1 MSSASTESDSDRHPV
16 DLLAEH
22 YAEQLRA
29 GETPSI
35 EDYCLQHPE
44 HADLIRAVFPSVA
57 ATERVSR
64 HQDQQRQS
72 LQASPFPA
80 GRRPD
85 MIGDFQILREVGRGG
100 MGVVYEALQ
109 MSLKRRVALKV
120 VNQLLADSARQLQR
134 FRREAES
141 AARLHHSNIVPVFGF
156 GEDRGVYFYAMQL
169 IEGATLAEIVA
180 TIRELPVET
189 AASRSSAGS
198 AGSADSFSVAA
209 SQSLRLQ
216 RAATAA
222 RQLLGCDFIGQ
233 AAAEARTADSTI
245 VCDLS
250 KLPAEST
257 IAAVIRADESKTRLS
272 GSLGAKP
279 ERSQDER
286 SANGSS
292 AGTSAGSP
300 AVIRLPAI
308 YFRNVARLVAA
319 AANAL
324 DYAHRQGILHR
335 DIKPANLLLD
345 SNGTVCI
352 ADFGLAR
359 AIEPDALTQTGEIV
373 GTFRYMAPEQLR
385 GHADPRTDIHAL
397 GLTLWE
403 LLTLEPPTVSL
414 QQVAEGRKLPAPRS
428 LHAEIPRDL
437 ETIALKACA
446 QEAER
451 RYQSAG
457 EFEADLWRFL
467 QDRPIAARRV
477 TPVERLWRWSRRN
490 PQLAA
495 LTAATATLLLAI
507 VLILSIS
514 YRRIQRGLT
523 ARNQQYQRAELNLIE
538 KTAALETASRERQ
551 RAEKNL
557 DLAIA
562 AFEEVFSNITAR
574 GRSETLL
581 DELGDDELVTA
592 ADASL
597 SSADV
602 TLLETL
608 LQFFDRLAAENA
620 RNLGSSAADARR
632 RVGDIQQQLGRFDD
646 ARRSYELA
654 LAACRAPAES
664 PPDLPT
670 HDHTP
675 ALAEIQILHQL
686 LQLEIQRGEIPAA
699 LQALQQFRERLAGN
713 AEISKSREGRYL
725 LANALNGVTT
735 LGLRQPLDPRL
746 RPRMTPG
753 GIGPGGP
760 GGPGAPFGPGG
771 FAGPGGPGGL
781 PGTFNSQGL
790 LPLPAATLDARMRRT
805 IEANTEARQILQ
817 SLCHEEPNSS
827 AYRLAL
833 ARATRDHSRI
843 AQFRRDFQ
851 EADASF
857 TEAVRILEA
866 LQQEY
871 PGVDL
876 FRFELADTLG
886 SFNSFRPADLQRL
899 QRSLLISRQL
909 LDKHPAIPEY
919 RSLHAATLSR
929 IAAVQSIQGQV
940 IRAEAGLQE
949 SVEILQQLV
958 EQFPEGLTYQLALL
972 RTQQQ
977 LAVLLARNN
986 RTAQAAQI
994 LDEAIRRIESAPEG
1008 TRIRLSANALLNR
1021 LKELRQNLNA
1031 PTEKPADAPG
1041 PPQP

>member
-16 DLLAEH
+16 DVLAER

-29 GETPSI
+29 GEEPSI
-35 EDYCLQHPE
+35 EDYCRQHPE

-64 HQDQQRQS
+64 HQDQQRQRS
-72 LQASPFPA
+72 QASPFPS

-85 MIGDFQILREVGRGG
+85 MIGDFRILREVGRGG

-120 VNQLLADSARQLQR
+120 VNQLLSDSARQLQR

-169 IEGATLAEIVA
+169 IEGATLAEVVA
-180 TIRELPVET
+180 TIRELPAE
-189 AASRSSAGS
+189 APASASS

-209 SQSLRLQ
+209 PHSLRLQ
-216 RAATAA
+216 RAAEAA
-222 RQLLGCDFIGQ
+222 RQLLGCELSGQ
-233 AAAEARTADSTI
+233 AAAAAKTANSTI

-257 IAAVIRADESKTRLS
+257 IAAVIPADGSKTRLS
-272 GSLGAKP
+272 GSLGAGP
-279 ERSQDER
+279 EGTLQER
-286 SANGSS
+286 GTAGSS
-292 AGTSAGSP
+292 AG
-300 AVIRLPAI
+300 VRLPTI

-345 SNGTVCI
+345 TNGTVCI

-359 AIEPDALTQTGEIV
+359 AIEPDALTHTGEIV

-397 GLTLWE
+397 GLTLCE
-403 LLTLEPPTVSL
+403 MLTLEPPTVSL
-414 QQVAEGRKLPAPRS
+414 QQVAEGRQLPAPRS
-428 LHAEIPRDL
+428 LHPEMPRDL

-446 QEAER
+446 QETER

-457 EFEADLWRFL
+457 EFEADLRRFL
-467 QDRPIAARRV
+467 EDRPIAARRV

-507 VLILSIS
+507 VLILGSS
-514 YRRIQRGLT
+514 YRRIQRALT
-523 ARNQQYQRAELNLIE
+523 ARNEQYQRAELNLVE

-557 DLAIA
+557 DLAIG

-581 DELGDDELVTA
+581 DELGADELVTA
-592 ADASL
+592 TDASL

-646 ARRSYELA
+646 ARRSYKLA
-654 LAACRAPAES
+654 LAACRAPAD
-664 PPDLPT
+664 PPVDLPAGNNT
-670 HDHTP
+670 A
-675 ALAEIQILHQL
+675 ALAEVQILHQL
-686 LQLEIQRGEIPAA
+686 LQLEIQRGDVPTA
-699 LQALQQFRERLAGN
+699 LQALQQFRECLAGN
-713 AEISKSREGRYL
+713 TVISKSREGRYL

-760 GGPGAPFGPGG
+760 GGLGASIGPGG
-771 FAGPGGPGGL
+771 FGGPGGPGGF
-781 PGTFNSQGL
+781 PGNFNPQGL
-790 LPLPAATLDARMRRT
+790 SPLPAATLDARMRRT
-805 IEANTEARQILQ
+805 IEANAEARQILQ
-817 SLCHEEPNSS
+817 SLCDEEPNST

-833 ARATRDHSRI
+833 ARATRDHARI

-857 TEAVRILEA
+857 SKAVRILEA
-866 LQQEY
+866 LQQEF

-886 SFNSFRPADLQRL
+886 SLNSFRPADMQRL
-899 QRSLLISRQL
+899 QQSLQISREL
-909 LDKHPAIPEY
+909 MDKHPTIPEY

-929 IAAVQSIQGQV
+929 IAAVQNLQGQV
-940 IRAEAGLQE
+940 IRAEAGLLE

-977 LAVLLARNN
+977 LAGLLARNN
-986 RTAQAAQI
+986 RTAQAKQI
-994 LDEAIRRIESAPEG
+994 LDDAIRRIESAPEG
-1008 TRIRLSANALLNR
+1008 ARIRLSTNALLIR
-1021 LKELRQNLNA
+1021 LREMRQNLNA
-1031 PTEKPADAPG
+1031 PADKPADAPQQ
-1041 PPQP
+1041 PPA